1 MTAKIICGSLLL
13 ELVAALR
20 TFVVNFRLRRG
31 LQVIRQNVGTFL
43 GNLLRINVQ
52 LLVWHKSL
60 LHAHDALREILARLT
75 VVGHQ

>member
-20 TFVVNFRLRRG
+20 TFIVNFRLRR

-43 GNLLRINVQ
+43 GNLLRINMQ
-52 LLVWHKSL
+52 LLVWHQSL

>member
-20 TFVVNFRLRRG
+20 TFVVNFRLRR

>member
-1 MTAKIICGSLLL
+1 
-13 ELVAALR
+13 
-20 TFVVNFRLRRG
+20 
-31 LQVIRQNVGTFL
+31 VIGQNVGTFL

-75 VVGHQ
+75 VVGQQ

>member
-1 MTAKIICGSLLL
+1 VTAKIICGSLLL

-20 TFVVNFRLRRG
+20 IIVVYFRLRR
-31 LQVIRQNVGTFL
+31 LQVIGQNVGTFL

-75 VVGHQ
+75 VVGQQ

>member
-20 TFVVNFRLRRG
+20 IVVVYFRLRR
-31 LQVIRQNVGTFL
+31 LQVIGQNVGTFL

-75 VVGHQ
+75 VVGQQ

>member
-20 TFVVNFRLRRG
+20 IIVVYFRLRR
-31 LQVIRQNVGTFL
+31 LQVIGQNVGTFL

-75 VVGHQ
+75 VVGQQ